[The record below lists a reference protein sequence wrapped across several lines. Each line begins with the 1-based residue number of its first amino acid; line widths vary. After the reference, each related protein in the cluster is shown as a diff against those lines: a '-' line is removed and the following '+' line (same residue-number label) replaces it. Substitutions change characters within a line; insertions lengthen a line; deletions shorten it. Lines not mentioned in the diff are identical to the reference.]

1 MVKKVLSLILV
12 ILLASFASAIS
23 INSPEEIPEN
33 SSWGFNITLSSGAT
47 ATIKIAGEK
56 IAEVYPTAVSF
67 EEEFVSNAFIS
78 NNSVYIYHIGLDS
91 GTYSIEV
98 DSSDGTESKNITSI
112 KLANESTLTN
122 LITEKVDGKL
132 EEYDRQF
139 KNIEVDN
146 KEFWKKLNETS
157 EALTSTDSKIN
168 SAKTEVS
175 SLTEKL
181 DSANSKINSL
191 ESKINAIEQIN
202 AEEQAKLVATEEA
215 RLLAAE
221 EAKKSPLAGF
231 VNLASDMALP
241 LGGLVVVLLIIG
253 GVFAFKQYLPEV
265 KTIYSGGQEKDEY
278 NLPVSEED
286 SKIADELIGGSG
298 GKWAFNNEEE

>member
-33 SSWGFNITLSSGAT
+33 SSWGFNITLSSGTT

-56 IAEVYPTAVSF
+56 IAEVYSSGAIVYKEISPF
-67 EEEFVSNAFIS
+67 ISNAFIF
-78 NNSVYIYHIGLDS
+78 NDALYIYHIGLDS

-132 EEYDRQF
+132 GEYDQQF

-146 KEFWKKLNETS
+146 KEFWKKLTENS
-157 EALTSTDSKIN
+157 EALT

-181 DSANSKINSL
+181 DSANSKISLL
-191 ESKINAIEQIN
+191 ESKISAIEQIN
-202 AEEQAKLVATEEA
+202 AEEQAIIDAEEEA
-215 RLLAAE
+215 RLLAEE

-241 LGGLVVVLLIIG
+241 LGGLVILLLIIG
-253 GVFAFKQYLPEV
+253 GVFVFKQYLPEV

-278 NLPVSEED
+278 NLPVSDED